1 MGGYLPA
8 STPEDPRE
16 SGLRSHVQVAPETAS
31 AMHLMHERICK
42 SIGDPKR
49 LLIIQLL
56 RDHELNVG
64 EIAESLQ
71 ISQSNASQHLGV
83 LRDRGVVLTRREG
96 TTIHYRLASP
106 RIVEAIDLMRAFLEE
121 SVTAP
126 GVSGEGT

>member
-1 MGGYLPA
+1 
-8 STPEDPRE
+8 
-16 SGLRSHVQVAPETAS
+16 
-31 AMHLMHERICK
+31 MHLMHERICK